1 MTELAVV
8 GGGPAGLAA
17 ATLAAQLG
25 VETVLFDEQP
35 APGGQIYR
43 GIDQSADF
51 AILGDDYRHG
61 IALAEAFRA
70 SKATHAANSIVW
82 QAAADGRLG
91 VLDPHGARMVQ
102 ARRIILATG
111 GMERPVCIPGW
122 TLPGVM
128 GVGAAQTLLKTSDL
142 VPDVPTVIA
151 GSGPLLYLL
160 ACQLA
165 RAGTRIAG
173 LCITTPGSRI
183 ASALAEL
190 PRALFAGR
198 DLLKGLGWIRE
209 ARAHGIPMS
218 TGATDLV
225 IEGTQ
230 RAEALSFT
238 VDGERRRI
246 AADLVLLHEGVIPN
260 VQLSLAARLDHVWDD
275 AQACWHPAVDEWG
288 ASSAEMIAIA
298 GDGAGIAGAAVA
310 EARGKLAALDAA
322 CRLGRIDRQQRDA
335 QAKAARS
342 DLARHTR
349 IRPLLDRVFA
359 PMPHM
364 LVPRDDAT
372 IVCRCEN
379 VTAGALREAVP
390 FGGDEPNRA
399 KIFTRCGMGPCQG
412 RMCGPTVAA
421 IIAHERG
428 VPVQEVGTYRIRI
441 PVRPLPLAILAE
453 LEGGEPDE

>member
-1 MTELAVV
+1 
-8 GGGPAGLAA
+8 
-17 ATLAAQLG
+17 
-25 VETVLFDEQP
+25 
-35 APGGQIYR
+35 
-43 GIDQSADF
+43 
-51 AILGDDYRHG
+51 
-61 IALAEAFRA
+61 
-70 SKATHAANSIVW
+70 
-82 QAAADGRLG
+82 
-91 VLDPHGARMVQ
+91 
-102 ARRIILATG
+102 
-111 GMERPVCIPGW
+111 
-122 TLPGVM
+122 
-128 GVGAAQTLLKTSDL
+128 
-142 VPDVPTVIA
+142 
-151 GSGPLLYLL
+151 
-160 ACQLA
+160 
-165 RAGTRIAG
+165 
-173 LCITTPGSRI
+173 
-183 ASALAEL
+183 
-190 PRALFAGR
+190 
-198 DLLKGLGWIRE
+198 
-209 ARAHGIPMS
+209 
-218 TGATDLV
+218 
-225 IEGTQ
+225 
-230 RAEALSFT
+230 
-238 VDGERRRI
+238 
-246 AADLVLLHEGVIPN
+246 
-260 VQLSLAARLDHVWDD
+260 VWDD

-322 CRLGRIDRQQRDA
+322 YRLGRIDRQQRDA

-364 LVPRDDAT
+364 LAPRDDAT

-428 VPVQEVGTYRIRI
+428 VPVPEVGTYRIRI